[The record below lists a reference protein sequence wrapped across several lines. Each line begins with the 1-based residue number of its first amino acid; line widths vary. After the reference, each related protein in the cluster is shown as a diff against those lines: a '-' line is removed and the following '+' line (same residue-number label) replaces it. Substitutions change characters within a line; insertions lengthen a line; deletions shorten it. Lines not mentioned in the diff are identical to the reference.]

1 MIVKMS
7 RVYIAVRQ
15 VDRDKLLDRLGRMN
29 LLHFQPVKPEE
40 AVADE
45 ETLKEIA
52 EIDRALEIL
61 RSITPAGR
69 TPSKKFIDIAREA
82 IEIQATIIDN
92 QDRLNDLRRGIEDLS
107 LWGDVRLCQFEAL
120 LASGVDVRFFL
131 VSRTH
136 VDNVRA
142 ECCEIICALP
152 RKRVLMAVV
161 DRTGQFMM
169 PEGSEPVPLP
179 SYDRNSLLTEAKK
192 VDIDLK
198 HGFERLAQLTALTE
212 DLQAERARLLAKTT
226 YVKAQ
231 RSGLTQGEL
240 FAVQGWLPAEKVESL
255 KSSLSADEFPTVVLS
270 KPATEEDVPPT
281 LIQYPIWARPI
292 KGFFDML
299 GTLPGYREMDLS
311 PFFMVALP
319 IFAAMLIGDAG
330 YGLLILLVGILFY
343 KRIAHLAGRDKA
355 QILIIFGLVTFFW
368 GTLTANYF
376 GVTPETLAIGGG
388 FVKSE
393 IKGDRVDYDALWTGT
408 GFYSHTAKIMRR
420 AGPLWRENPE
430 VLRSLMIKV
439 SLIIGCLHLIT
450 ARLRKIVEL
459 IPDQRAMAEF
469 GWILALAG
477 MLVLI
482 WHLLFV
488 GVEKVPVALLWVLLT
503 AILLSSWFARPT
515 GNVVK
520 RILLGFSSSILPF
533 LNTFSDIMS
542 YLRLFAVGMASY
554 FIASAFNA
562 LSVQVAEAATWFMA
576 VPILI
581 FGHGLNIGL
590 AIIAIFAHG
599 VRLNMLEFSN
609 NVGVQWGGYAYRPF
623 TTKRVTISGKGIS

>member
-92 QDRLNDLRRGIEDLS
+92 QDRLNDLRRRIEDLS

-198 HGFERLAQLTALTE
+198 HGFERLAQLAALTE

-376 GVTPETLAIGGG
+376 GVTPETLAI
-388 FVKSE
+388 
-393 IKGDRVDYDALWTGT
+393 R
-408 GFYSHTAKIMRR
+408 
-420 AGPLWRENPE
+420 WR
-430 VLRSLMIKV
+430 I
-439 SLIIGCLHLIT
+439 
-450 ARLRKIVEL
+450 RKI
-459 IPDQRAMAEF
+459 R
-469 GWILALAG
+469 
-477 MLVLI
+477 
-482 WHLLFV
+482 
-488 GVEKVPVALLWVLLT
+488 
-503 AILLSSWFARPT
+503 
-515 GNVVK
+515 N
-520 RILLGFSSSILPF
+520 
-533 LNTFSDIMS
+533 
-542 YLRLFAVGMASY
+542 
-554 FIASAFNA
+554 
-562 LSVQVAEAATWFMA
+562 
-576 VPILI
+576 
-581 FGHGLNIGL
+581 
-590 AIIAIFAHG
+590 
-599 VRLNMLEFSN
+599 
-609 NVGVQWGGYAYRPF
+609 
-623 TTKRVTISGKGIS
+623 